1 MKTPKIIYLALL
13 SVSLFFISGC
23 SDDPEE
29 VVSALVGDYVI
40 TEAILTESL
49 TIVTNEIGPFE
60 IPVDTDITQ
69 MIQQAL
75 LGAIECTPEK
85 TLIELRQDNSM
96 FFSCKDSDEELDAGT
111 WEEVSETVIK
121 LNLNSTAVPSS
132 PTGVVLT
139 VNDVVIDGN
148 VLSGITTV
156 PLPRDMLAVVVAT
169 MSNGLA
175 TLNME
180 ETPEAVPV
188 TFMIKFTK
196 Q

>member
-1 MKTPKIIYLALL
+1 MKTSKIFYLTL
-13 SVSLFFISGC
+13 SFVSLIILSGC

-29 VVSALVGDYVI
+29 VVSQLIGDYVI
-40 TEAILTESL
+40 TKAVLTEPL
-49 TIVTNEIGPFE
+49 TIVTNEIGPFS

-85 TLIELRQDNSM
+85 TLIELREDNSM
-96 FFSCKDSDEELDAGT
+96 FLSCKDSDTELDAGT

-148 VLSGITTV
+148 VLSGETTV
-156 PLPRDMLAVVVAT
+156 PLPREMLAAVVAT
-169 MSNGLA
+169 MSSGQA
-175 TLNME
+175 TLNLE
-180 ETPEAVPV
+180 ETPVAVPA
-188 TFMIKFTK
+188 TFMIELTK
-196 Q
+196 E